1 MYFLI
6 EYDRETKKLI
16 QCTEYKEKEKAWK
29 DRFELETK
37 LTKEGKIW
45 TEAVVF
51 GADSRADL
59 EHNHSR
65 YFNDYKEVFRR
76 VKEMGLKKRLKE
88 LERKYRDEGI
98 IPKSHG
104 ANPGTV

>member
-16 QCTEYKEKEKAWK
+16 QCTPYEDKEQAWK

-51 GADSRADL
+51 GADSLNDL
-59 EHNHSR
+59 KHNHSR
-65 YFNDYKEVFRR
+65 YFNDYKGVFRR
-76 VKEMGLKKRLKE
+76 VKELGIKKRLKE
-88 LERKYRDEGI
+88 LEKKYQGEGI
-98 IPKSHG
+98 IPESSDIKSD
-104 ANPGTV
+104 TL

>member
-16 QCTEYKEKEKAWK
+16 QCSEYKDKGKAWK
-29 DRFELETK
+29 ERFELETR
-37 LTKEGKIW
+37 LTREGKVWI
-45 TEAVVF
+45 EAVVF

-65 YFNDYKEVFRR
+65 YFNDYKGVFRR
-76 VKEMGLKKRLKE
+76 IKEMGLKKKLKE
-88 LERKYRDEGI
+88 MKKKYSNILEM
-98 IPKSHG
+98 
-104 ANPGTV
+104 